1 MNADSSANAKLLL
14 VDDNPVNL
22 RVLSDA
28 LEPAGHHVLVA
39 PSGEVALK
47 IAARAQPDLILL
59 DFVMP
64 EMDGLETCRALK
76 ADAATR
82 DIPVLFISARGEM
95 ETVVSGLRSG
105 GVDFISKP
113 FRAEEVLAR
122 VETHLRLRRLTR
134 ELQEK
139 NAQLTAAN
147 AQLEQEIHR
156 REHAE
161 DALQTADAR
170 LHIIADRE
178 AEHWNVTG
186 LIGQSATLAKILAN
200 IRRLHQF
207 GATSVLIT
215 GESGTGKEL
224 IARAVHFGSARAKAP
239 FIPVN
244 CVAVPEDLAES
255 MFFGHVRGAF
265 TGATADR
272 KGYFELAHGGTLF
285 LDEIGDMPLFLQAK
299 LLRVLEDGLVT
310 PVGATRER
318 RVDVRIVAATN
329 VDLAAKITLGLFRQD
344 LYFRLAR
351 FIVSAPP
358 LRERREDIAPLANHF
373 AKRFAQEMGMKTPR
387 LNATVL
393 ATLEAYNFPGNVR
406 ELKNIIERSLIE
418 SSGLEIHT
426 RHLYLL
432 SADSPPASLSTQT
445 PTPPN
450 QMGTLPATVAP
461 NDSAAALP
469 LNFEAAE
476 NVLIQRAL
484 EQTGGNIAEAARM
497 LGIHRTRIYRNLA
510 KIQVS

>member
-1 MNADSSANAKLLL
+1 MNAAPSAKLLL
-14 VDDNPVNL
+14 VDDNPINL

-28 LEPAGHHVLVA
+28 LEPAGYHLLIA

-47 IAARAQPDLILL
+47 IAARAQPDLVLL
-59 DFVMP
+59 DFMMP
-64 EMDGLETCRALK
+64 EMNGLETCRRLK
-76 ADAATR
+76 ADEATR

-95 ETVVSGLRSG
+95 ETVVSGLHNG

-122 VETHLRLRRLTR
+122 VENHLRLRRLTR

-139 NAQLTAAN
+139 NAQLTATN
-147 AQLEQEIHR
+147 ERLQQEVHR

-170 LHIIADRE
+170 LHILTDRE
-178 AEHWNVTG
+178 TEHWNVSG
-186 LIGQSATLAKILAN
+186 LIGQSATLARILAN

-224 IARAVHFGSARAKAP
+224 IARAVHFGGARAKAP

-255 MFFGHVRGAF
+255 LFFGHVRGAF

-310 PVGATRER
+310 PVGAPRER
-318 RVDVRIVAATN
+318 HVNVRIVAATN
-329 VDLAAKITLGLFRQD
+329 VDLAAKISAGAFRQD

-351 FIVSAPP
+351 FVVAAPP
-358 LRERREDIAPLANHF
+358 LRERREDIAVLANHF
-373 AKRFAQEMGMKTPR
+373 LSRFAREMGMNVPR
-387 LNATVL
+387 LSAAAL
-393 ATLEAYNFPGNVR
+393 ATLEGYDFPGNVR
-406 ELKNIIERSLIE
+406 ELKNAIERSLIE
-418 SSGLEIHT
+418 SNGAEIQP
-426 RHLYLL
+426 RHLHLL
-432 SADSPPASLSTQT
+432 PTLARVAGPVVEKVTTAQQQPGTST
-445 PTPPN
+445 
-450 QMGTLPATVAP
+450 AE
-461 NDSAAALP
+461 LP
-469 LNFEAAE
+469 LNLEATE
-476 NVLIQRAL
+476 SLLIQRAL
-484 EQTGGNIAEAARM
+484 AQTGGNIAEAARL
-497 LGIHRTRIYRNLA
+497 LGIHRTRIYRKLA
-510 KIQVS
+510 KTEAN